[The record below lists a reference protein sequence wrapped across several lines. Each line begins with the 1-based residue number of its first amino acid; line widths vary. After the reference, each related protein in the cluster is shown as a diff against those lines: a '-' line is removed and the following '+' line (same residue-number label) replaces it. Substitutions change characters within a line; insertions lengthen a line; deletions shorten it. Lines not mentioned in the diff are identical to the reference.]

1 MIEFG
6 NMDWEADLIQETFNY
21 DDARAILAIPLSVRL
36 LEDTISWAFTDGGV
50 FRQNGVYGW

>member
-1 MIEFG
+1 
-6 NMDWEADLIQETFNY
+6 MDWEADLIQETFNY

-36 LEDTISWAFTDGGV
+36 LEDSISWAFTDGGV